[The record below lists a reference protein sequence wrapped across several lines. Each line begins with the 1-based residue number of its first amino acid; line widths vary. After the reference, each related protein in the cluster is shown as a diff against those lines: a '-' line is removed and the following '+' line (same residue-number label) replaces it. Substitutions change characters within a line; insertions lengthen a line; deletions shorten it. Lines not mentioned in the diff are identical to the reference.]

1 MSSFFSDLTFL
12 LLCGIIH
19 PIEDEMK
26 KNKNYID
33 NKVFYEEMVEYKK
46 NLEQARNEGLP
57 DPPATEFMGK
67 CFLDIANG
75 LSYRPNFIN
84 YTYKE
89 EMIADGIENC
99 LQYCSNFNPDASK
112 NPFSYF
118 TQIIYY
124 AFVRRIEKEKKQTY
138 IKSKLAMKMI
148 DEKTLAEYSDQ
159 DNGDSKQYLEN
170 LVTTDPENIINFER
184 QLEKRKQGRKKY
196 KKNLERFME

>member
-1 MSSFFSDLTFL
+1 
-12 LLCGIIH
+12 
-19 PIEDEMK
+19 MK
-26 KNKNYID
+26 KTKNYID
-33 NKVFYEEMVEYKK
+33 NKLFYQEMVEYRKDITK
-46 NLEQARNEGLP
+46 AREEGLP

-99 LQYCSNFNPDASK
+99 LQYCSNFDPEASK

-124 AFVRRIEKEKKQTY
+124 AFVRRIEKEKKQSY
-138 IKSKLAMKMI
+138 IKSKLAIKMM
-148 DEKTLAEYSDQ
+148 DEKRLAEFSEQ
-159 DNGDSKQYLEN
+159 DDDFAKQHLET
-170 LVTTDPENIINFER
+170 LIQTDPENIVNFER

-196 KKNLERFME
+196 KKNLERFMS